1 MKELTTLSNSFGKF
15 AQEAQG
21 LQERMSAVYEDMA
34 HIIGIYY
41 EIPEGHVRGHDQDDA
56 MTPEKEKETK
66 IGEYNIDEGD
76 YEEFFQK
83 AMKKFGIKSP
93 AELDDD
99 ETDPIKSFSF
109 SGVQQTARAGT
120 AVPVV
125 YGKTLVGSI
134 PISTKVETNDI
145 ET

>member
-1 MKELTTLSNSFGKF
+1 
-15 AQEAQG
+15 
-21 LQERMSAVYEDMA
+21 MSAVYEDMA
-34 HIIGIYY
+34 HIIGRYY

-93 AELDDD
+93 AELDDEEKKKFFNYVD
-99 ETDPIKSFSF
+99 ANYKAKS
-109 SGVQQTARAGT
+109 
-120 AVPVV
+120 
-125 YGKTLVGSI
+125 
-134 PISTKVETNDI
+134 EED
-145 ET
+145 